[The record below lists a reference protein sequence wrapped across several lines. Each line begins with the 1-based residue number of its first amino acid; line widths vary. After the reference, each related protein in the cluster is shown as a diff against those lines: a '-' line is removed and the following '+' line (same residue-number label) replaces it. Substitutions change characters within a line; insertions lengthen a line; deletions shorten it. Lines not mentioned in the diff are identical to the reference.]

1 MKQWL
6 TSGGNGDT
14 VSVTVGLPDDPV
26 LIEQDYEMV
35 PVDRITTHPD
45 NARRGNIEVIRESI
59 RTNGF
64 YGACVVQRST
74 GRILVGNHRYLAAVE
89 EGLVEVPVVW
99 VDKSDDEARR
109 LLLVDNR
116 TTDLAVYD
124 DQALV
129 ELLSNYADDN
139 GGLVGTGWDDAELA
153 ALLAA
158 IEPPQVVV
166 DVDVPPLPTE
176 AVTKVGDL
184 ILLGEHRLVCGDSFD
199 SAVLDEAVAGLPV
212 GCVLADP
219 PYGINLDTDYSQEGQ
234 ASGRRYRSVH
244 GDDRPFDAAQFVT
257 RFDDVRE
264 QFWWGADYYRGTIPE
279 GDLSGSW
286 LVWDKRVDESL
297 DAVLGA
303 AFELCWSRQ
312 RHQRRILRHAWTNYT
327 SHDNEGHARAHPTE
341 KPVRVLAD
349 ILGRWAP
356 DGCRVVD
363 PFAGSG
369 TTLIAAEQT
378 GRSSSSVEIDP
389 AYCDVIVER
398 WEKLTG
404 ESAQRP

>member
-1 MKQWL
+1 
-6 TSGGNGDT
+6 
-14 VSVTVGLPDDPV
+14 
-26 LIEQDYEMV
+26 
-35 PVDRITTHPD
+35 
-45 NARRGNIEVIRESI
+45 
-59 RTNGF
+59 
-64 YGACVVQRST
+64 
-74 GRILVGNHRYLAAVE
+74 
-89 EGLVEVPVVW
+89 
-99 VDKSDDEARR
+99 
-109 LLLVDNR
+109 
-116 TTDLAVYD
+116 
-124 DQALV
+124 
-129 ELLSNYADDN
+129 
-139 GGLVGTGWDDAELA
+139 
-153 ALLAA
+153 
-158 IEPPQVVV
+158 
-166 DVDVPPLPTE
+166 
-176 AVTKVGDL
+176 
-184 ILLGEHRLVCGDSFD
+184 
-199 SAVLDEAVAGLPV
+199 
-212 GCVLADP
+212 LADP

-389 AYCDVIVER
+389 GYCDVIVAR

-404 ESAQRP
+404 QSAQRP